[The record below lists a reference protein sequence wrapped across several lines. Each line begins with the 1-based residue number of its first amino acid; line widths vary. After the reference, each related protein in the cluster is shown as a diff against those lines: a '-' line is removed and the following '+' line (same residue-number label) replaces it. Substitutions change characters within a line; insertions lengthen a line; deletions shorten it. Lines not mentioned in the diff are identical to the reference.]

1 MQDLTI
7 WLDRRLFNE
16 EVITRTAHRYTNF
29 FHVKLHANVDEVGV
43 VLTAREGVDLPVD
56 LEARFR
62 DDALDERLRESV
74 RQETQSVHAE
84 LIRAALRE
92 AQPRQ
97 SESDR

>member
-1 MQDLTI
+1 MQDFTI

-29 FHVKLHANVDEVGV
+29 FHVKLHPNGDEIGV
-43 VLTAREGVDLPVD
+43 VLTAREGVDRPAD

-74 RQETQSVHAE
+74 RQETQDVHAE

-97 SESDR
+97 SELDR

>member
-1 MQDLTI
+1 MSDSTI

-16 EVITRTAHRYTNF
+16 EVVARAAHRYTDF
-29 FHVKLHANVDEVGV
+29 FHVKIHGNADEIGV
-43 VLTAREGVDLPVD
+43 ALTAREGVDRPAD

-74 RQETQSVHAE
+74 RQETQGVHAE

-92 AQPRQ
+92 TQPRQ
-97 SESDR
+97 TESDR